1 VTTPGTLTARAGQAT
16 TDKIRDRTRQVLE
29 KMCKT
34 QMSGIIVGCIAMWAG
49 DTKDIT
55 DEAIFDCIDTL
66 TPSAQ
71 KVVEIVSESVV
82 PKQGRPVEAK

>member
-1 VTTPGTLTARAGQAT
+1 
-16 TDKIRDRTRQVLE
+16 
-29 KMCKT
+29 MCKT

-49 DTKDIT
+49 DTKDVT

-82 PKQGRPVEAK
+82 PKQGRAAEAK